1 MDCHRARQMI
11 ADLEKQGASPDQI
24 QNLTAAIEVSPELSK
39 QVTGAAG
46 QHIGSFGVLKDE
58 HAAGEFDSES
68 RTVNLPPADLSAAKP
83 GTTNARE
90 LTFTVAHEVQHSY
103 NQYDVAKADAK
114 FADTARSIAQSPG
127 PVHDYTAAIADVQ
140 AAHRNDEA
148 RAEIAGWNAS
158 VSAAQAEAKRTN
170 GPAPTLES
178 LYNQNP
184 DTMGEFIQVDQGK
197 MPNTYALRSN
207 LTLNDDLTMP
217 ITAGNIEGMGKNYV
231 DKPGAGL
238 GPAGVSEYADFYG
251 STSVSTIAQMERTYG
266 DGHATVAIDMNKLGL
281 HQDVMEQ
288 NGIDLGSSHKPLSY
302 VDTGTSPPTK
312 HQFIQT
318 ASSKETGAKRS
329 EPHLDDASHPDNGM
343 YQQARDAVHRLDE
356 QHGRSP
362 DQQSDNLAASLTV
375 AARGQGMEGID
386 HVVLSNDASRAYA
399 VQGQMDSPL
408 KQVAEVQTAQAAN
421 TSIAQSSD
429 AWQQVSAQ
437 QAQQQA
443 QQPQVSQDATVSQQ
457 QSGPVQAI
465 TMPPPGGGGGG
476 GAPGGG
482 GAGAGAGAPPGGQ

>member
-1 MDCHRARQMI
+1 MDGLSPRARQMI

-39 QVTGAAG
+39 QVNGAAG
-46 QHIGSFGVLKDE
+46 QHVGSFGMLQDPN
-58 HAAGEFDSES
+58 AAGEFDPSS
-68 RTVNLPPADLSAAKP
+68 RAVNLPPADLSAAKP
-83 GTTNARE
+83 GTMEARE
-90 LTFTVAHEVQHSY
+90 LTFTVGHEVQHSY

-127 PVHDYTAAIADVQ
+127 PIHDYTAAVAEVQ

-148 RAEIAGWNAS
+148 RAEIAGWNAT
-158 VSAAQAEAKRTN
+158 VSAAQAESKRTN

-178 LYNQNP
+178 LYNQDPN
-184 DTMGEFIQVDQGK
+184 TMGEFIQVDQGK

-217 ITAGNIEGMGKNYV
+217 ITPANIEGMGKNYV
-231 DKPGAGL
+231 DKPGANL
-238 GPAGVSEYADFYG
+238 GPVGNSGYADLYG
-251 STSVSTIAQMERTYG
+251 ASSVSTIAQMERTYG
-266 DGHATVAIDMNKLGL
+266 DGKATVALDMNKLGL
-281 HQDVMEQ
+281 HQDIMEQ
-288 NGIDLGSSHKPLSY
+288 NGIDLGSSHKPLGY
-302 VDTGTSPPTK
+302 IDTGTSPPSK

-318 ASSKETGAKRS
+318 ASSPEASADKRS
-329 EPHLDDASHPDNGM
+329 ASHLDDAAHPDNGM

-356 QHGRSP
+356 QHGRQP

-375 AARGQGMEGID
+375 AARGQGMDGID
-386 HVVLSNDASRAYA
+386 HVVLSGDASRAYA
-399 VQGQMDSPL
+399 VQGQLDSPL

-437 QAQQQA
+437 QSQQQA
-443 QQPQVSQDATVSQQ
+443 QQPQASQDASVSQQ

-465 TMPPPGGGGGG
+465 TMPPPGGGGGPG
-476 GAPGGG
+476 PAGGG
-482 GAGAGAGAPPGGQ
+482 SGAGAPSGGH